1 MGRKVKNHCHKP
13 FNTKLMGYRVA
24 RSTFCQVAKSGP
36 ETVKK
41 ASKSKTRG
49 QKNGQLFF
57 PNLSAVTKPNEE
69 MNLATY

>member
-1 MGRKVKNHCHKP
+1 
-13 FNTKLMGYRVA
+13 MGYRVA